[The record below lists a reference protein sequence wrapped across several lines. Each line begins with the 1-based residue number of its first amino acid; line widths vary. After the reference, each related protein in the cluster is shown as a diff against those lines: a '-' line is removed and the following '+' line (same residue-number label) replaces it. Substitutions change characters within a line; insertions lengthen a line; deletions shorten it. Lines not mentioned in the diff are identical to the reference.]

1 MLGTKFQHMLPGN
14 TLSSVN
20 GSKCNFIKL
29 GKALT
34 PYKNLNVGAIIPFQ
48 VQWQIKVDKVETKL
62 TYFEM
67 ETCSV

>member
-34 PYKNLNVGAIIPFQ
+34 PYKNLNVGTIIPFQ
-48 VQWQIKVDKVETKL
+48 VQ
-62 TYFEM
+62 
-67 ETCSV
+67 

>member
-1 MLGTKFQHMLPGN
+1 MTDPKGLLLFPLKHFHDMLGTKFQHMLPGN

-48 VQWQIKVDKVETKL
+48 VQ
-62 TYFEM
+62 
-67 ETCSV
+67 